1 MTNPDI
7 PDTERGTRTTD
18 RIVVIG
24 TSGAGKTTMARS
36 IAQALG
42 RTHVEFDSYRHGPN
56 WTETPDDEFR
66 AQLSEALRGDEW
78 VADGN
83 YSVAR
88 DVVWPRAT
96 MLVWLD
102 YPINVVMWR
111 LFWRTMRRGIFR
123 QRLWNGNRESLW
135 QHLFSRQSLF
145 LWVLQTHWRRRR
157 TLPPVMTQPEHAHLD
172 VVRLRSPGAARRWLK
187 TLTRPGGL

>member
-1 MTNPDI
+1 MIEADRHDCQKRLQSTN
-7 PDTERGTRTTD
+7 

-36 IAQALG
+36 IARKLG
-42 RTHVEFDSYRHGPN
+42 RPHVEFDSYRHGPN
-56 WTETPDDEFR
+56 WTETPDDLFR
-66 AQLSEALRGDEW
+66 EQLSEALSGDVW

-102 YPINVVMWR
+102 FPFNVVMWR
-111 LFWRTMRRGIFR
+111 LFWRTMRRGVFR
-123 QRLWNGNRESLW
+123 QRLWNGNRENLW

-157 TLPPVMTQPEHAHLD
+157 TVPQALALPEHAHLD
-172 VVRLRSPGAARRWLK
+172 VVRLRSPGAARKWLK
-187 TLTRPGGL
+187 SLATQ